1 MSYSGQVQ
9 GVSKWTGAAVAA
21 FVGVHP
27 VMVSQWASGIKA
39 VPAERCADV
48 EAATAGAVTRRELRP
63 EDWHRIWPELVTDEH
78 PAPEERAA

>member
-1 MSYSGQVQ
+1 MNLSDYVKAERGR
-9 GVSKWTGAAVAA
+9 GAAVAA